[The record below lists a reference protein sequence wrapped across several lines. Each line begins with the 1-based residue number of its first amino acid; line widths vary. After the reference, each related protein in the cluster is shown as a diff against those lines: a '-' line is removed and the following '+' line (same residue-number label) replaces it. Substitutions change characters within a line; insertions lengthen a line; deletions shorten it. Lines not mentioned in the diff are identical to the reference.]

1 MKKNRSVRAFIFI
14 GSMFAFSF
22 AASAAGEAQ
31 AAQLGSSFMS
41 IGSIVNSFTNNIVNA
56 LVTLF
61 ATAALVAFFFG
72 IVQYIWGMR
81 DGKPEKVKNG
91 NSFMIWGLIGL
102 FVMFSVWG
110 IIIFF
115 QTVLGL
121 QTDRT
126 IYIPE
131 IKMQQGSNR
140 TPSPTPL
147 PTATPTCGPNETLNN
162 DRTACVWVNGW

>member
-1 MKKNRSVRAFIFI
+1 MKKNRSVRAFIVT

-22 AASAAGEAQ
+22 VAFAAGEAQ
-31 AAQLGSSFMS
+31 AAQLSSSFMS

-91 NSFMIWGLIGL
+91 NSFMVWGLIGL

-121 QTDRT
+121 QNDRT

-131 IKMQQGSNR
+131 IRMQQGSGGAQ
-140 TPSPTPL
+140 PAAL
-147 PTATPTCGPNETLNN
+147 PGATPTCGPNEALNS
-162 DRTACVWVNGW
+162 DRTACVWVNGY